1 VTRGPI
7 AWFIRNG
14 VAANLLLLL
23 IVVGGLLTL
32 PRIRKEVFPEFS
44 SDMISITMLYRGAAP
59 EEVEQAVCVRI
70 EEAVHGVDGIK
81 RIRSTA
87 AEGLGSVVVELLP
100 GADARRVLDDVKA
113 RVDAIDTFPEET
125 EQPVVQ
131 EIILR
136 TQVISVAVSGDADEW
151 TLKRVGEQ
159 VRDELS
165 NLPGITQV
173 QLVVARP
180 YEISI
185 EVSEAVLRRYGLTFD
200 EVARAVR
207 RSSLDLPGG
216 SIRTDGGEFLLRVKG
231 QAYRAPD
238 FERIPLRTLPDGS
251 RLRLGEVARVLDG
264 FEEDPQ
270 AARFDGLPAMVVQV
284 FRVGDQDALAISA
297 AVKSY
302 IEEAGRRMPGGIRL
316 TAYQDYAQYLESRL
330 ELLLRNGRN
339 GFILVFLVL
348 ALFLRFRLAF
358 WVSVGIPIS
367 FLGTL
372 WLMPELG
379 VSLNMLSL
387 FAFLLVLGI
396 VVDNAIVVGENI
408 YSHNQRGKDG
418 VQAAIDGTREVLV
431 PVVFAIG
438 TTIAA
443 FLPMLLVEGNT
454 GKVLKGIPLIVIP
467 TLVFSLLICLFA
479 VPHHLTRLR
488 VSRKGEAGF
497 HPLRRV
503 QAVFRE
509 GLERFVDRVY
519 RPVLEWCLHWR
530 YLTLSIGLGSL
541 LLCVGLVGG
550 GWVRFQFFP
559 PVEGDDI
566 AAFLTMPEGVSPE
579 AVREAVERMESG
591 ALRLRREY
599 EARGGEQRGDVFRHM
614 LASIGDQ
621 PYRTAVSRNA
631 GGSGRTFAR
640 PNVGEVHIQLAPS
653 EEREVRATEVV
664 NRWREL
670 TGDIPGAVELLFT
683 SSLFSSGSPIDIQLT
698 GPDVGQLR
706 AAAEELKTALSHYDG
721 VFDIADSYRSGKP
734 EILLAIRSSAEAAG
748 LMLADLAR
756 QVRQAFY
763 GEEAQRIQ
771 RGRDDVRVMIR
782 YPESERRSLANLESM
797 RVRLPDGA
805 EVPFGAVAE
814 ASRGQGY
821 STIQRVDRQR
831 AIQVTADVDLSRT
844 NPSDILRAMQV
855 RELPELAARYSGLR
869 YGFEGEQRE
878 QAETLAGLARGFVL
892 ALFLIFAL
900 LGIPL
905 RSYLHPLVVMSAIPF
920 GFFGA
925 IVGHVIMGLHLTVL
939 SMFGFVAL
947 AGVAVNGSLILVDF
961 MNRLR
966 REGVPIHDALLRSG
980 MSRFRPVLLTSL
992 TTFAG
997 LTPLLLERS
1006 VQAQFLIPMAV
1017 SLGFGVLY
1025 CTFTTLLLVPVQY
1038 RIAEDVSRTVG
1049 RWLGREQV
1057 VETEKRGWPR
1067 RDDGGENAGL

>member
-1 VTRGPI
+1 LVRGPI

-23 IVVGGLLTL
+23 IVVGGLVTI
-32 PRIRKEVFPEFS
+32 PAIRKEVFPEFS
-44 SDMISITMLYRGAAP
+44 SDMISITIVYRGAAP

-70 EEAVHGVDGIK
+70 EEAIHGLDGIK

-87 AEGLGSVVVELLP
+87 AEGAGSVVVELLP

-113 RVDAIDTFPEET
+113 RVDAIDTFPVET

-131 EIILR
+131 EIVLR

-151 TLKRVGEQ
+151 SLKRVGEQ

-185 EVSEAVLRRYGLTFD
+185 EVSEAALRRYALTFD

-207 RSSLDLPGG
+207 RSSLDMPGG
-216 SIRTDGGEFLLRVKG
+216 SIRTDGGEFLVRVKG
-231 QAYRAPD
+231 QAYRAKE
-238 FERIPLRTLPDGS
+238 FERIAVRTLPDGS
-251 RLRLGEVARVLDG
+251 RLHVADVARVQDG

-270 AARFDGLPAMVVQV
+270 AARFDGLSAVVVQV
-284 FRVGDQDALAISA
+284 FRVGDQNALAISA
-297 AVKSY
+297 TVKAY
-302 IEEAGRRMPGGIRL
+302 IEEATRRMPAGIHL
-316 TAYQDYAQYLESRL
+316 TAYQDYSQYLESRL

-358 WVSVGIPIS
+358 WVSIGIPIS

-372 WLMPELG
+372 WLMPSLG

-408 YSHNQRGKDG
+408 YSHHQRGKDG
-418 VQAAIDGTREVLV
+418 LRAAIDGTREVLV
-431 PVVFAIG
+431 PVVFAIC

-454 GKVLKGIPLIVIP
+454 GKVLKSIPLIVIP
-467 TLVFSLLICLFA
+467 TLVFSLIICLCA
-479 VPHHLTRLR
+479 VPHHLTRLPKAR
-488 VSRKGEAGF
+488 DERGF
-497 HPLRRV
+497 HPLRKV
-503 QAVFRE
+503 QAVFRN
-509 GLERFVDRVY
+509 GLERFVVEVY
-519 RPVLEWCLHWR
+519 QPALEWCLRWR
-530 YLTLSIGLGSL
+530 YLSLAIGLSSL
-541 LLCVGLVGG
+541 ILCVGLVLG
-550 GWVRFQFFP
+550 GWLRFQFFP

-566 AAFLTMPEGVSPE
+566 AAFITMPEGVTPE
-579 AVREAVERMESG
+579 VVREAVHQIEAA
-591 ALRLRREY
+591 ALQLRRELETGGR
-599 EARGGEQRGDVFRHM
+599 EAGSAVFRHM

-631 GGSGRTFAR
+631 GGSGRSFAR
-640 PNVGEVHIQLAPS
+640 PNVGEVHIVLAPS
-653 EEREVRATEVV
+653 ERRTVSSTEVV

-683 SSLFSSGSPIDIQLT
+683 SSLFSSGNPIDIQLT
-698 GPDVGQLR
+698 GPDVSLLR
-706 AAAEELKTALSHYDG
+706 EAAEQLKIAISQYEG
-721 VFDIADSYRSGKP
+721 VFDIADSYRAGKP
-734 EILLAIRSSAEAAG
+734 EILLTIQPAAEAAG
-748 LMLADLAR
+748 LTLEDLAR

-771 RGRDDVRVMIR
+771 RGRDDVRVMVR
-782 YPESERRSLANLESM
+782 YPEQERRSLSNLEGM
-797 RVRLPDGA
+797 RIRLPDGV
-805 EVPFGAVAE
+805 EVPFAAVAE
-814 ASRGQGY
+814 ARVGRGY

-831 AIQVTADVDLSRT
+831 AINVTADVDLSKAS
-844 NPSDILRAMQV
+844 PSDILQAMQAT
-855 RELPELAARYSGLR
+855 ELPGLLARYPGLR

-892 ALFLIFAL
+892 ALFMIFAL
-900 LGIPL
+900 LAIPL

-925 IVGHVIMGLHLTVL
+925 IVGHLIMGLHLTVL

-947 AGVAVNGSLILVDF
+947 AGVAVNASLIIVDF

-966 REGVPIHDALLRSG
+966 REGVPIHDALVRSG
-980 MSRFRPVLLTSL
+980 LSRFRPVLLTSL

-1006 VQAQFLIPMAV
+1006 LQAQFLIPMAV

-1038 RIAEDVSRTVG
+1038 LILEDIHQALRRWFSRGQTGPTVSRSAPE
-1049 RWLGREQV
+1049 LA
-1057 VETEKRGWPR
+1057 
-1067 RDDGGENAGL
+1067 GGG

>member
-1 VTRGPI
+1 VSGPI

-14 VAANLLLLL
+14 VAANLLLLI
-23 IVVGGLLTL
+23 IVVGGFMTL
-32 PRIRKEVFPEFS
+32 PSIRKEVFPEFS
-44 SDMISITMLYRGAAP
+44 SDMISIAVVYRGAAP
-59 EEVEQAVCVRI
+59 QEVEQAVCVRI
-70 EEAVHGVDGIK
+70 EEAVYGLDGID

-87 AEGLGSVVVELLP
+87 AEGAGSVVVELLP

-113 RVDAIDTFPEET
+113 RVDAIDTFPVET
-125 EQPVVQ
+125 EQPVIQ

-151 TLKRVGEQ
+151 SLKRIGEQ

-185 EVSEAVLRRYGLTFD
+185 EVAEATLRQYALTFD

-207 RSSLDLPGG
+207 QSSLDLPGG
-216 SIRTDGGEFLLRVKG
+216 SIRTEGGEFLLRVKG

-251 RLRLGEVARVLDG
+251 RLRLGQVARVIDG

-270 AARFDGLPAMVVQV
+270 AARFDGLPAVAVQV
-284 FRVGDQDALAISA
+284 FRVGDQNALTISA
-297 AVKSY
+297 TVKEY
-302 IEEAGRRMPGGIRL
+302 IDQAGDRMPDGIHL
-316 TAYQDYAQYLESRL
+316 TAYQDYSQYLESRL

-358 WVSVGIPIS
+358 WVSIGIPIS

-372 WLMPELG
+372 WLMPTLG

-418 VQAAIDGTREVLV
+418 VRAAIDGTREVLV
-431 PVVFAIG
+431 PVVFAIC

-443 FLPMLLVEGNT
+443 FLPMLMVEGNT

-467 TLVFSLLICLFA
+467 TLVFSLLICLCA
-479 VPHHLTRLR
+479 VPHHLTRLPP
-488 VSRKGEAGF
+488 SGTPEGGF
-497 HPLRRV
+497 HPLRKL
-503 QAVFRE
+503 QAAFRG
-509 GLERFVDRVY
+509 GLEQFVHRVY
-519 RPVLEWCLHWR
+519 RPTLEWCLHWR
-530 YLTLSIGLGSL
+530 YLTLSIGLASL
-541 LLCVGLVGG
+541 LLAVGLVGG
-550 GWVRFQFFP
+550 GWLRFQFFP

-566 AAFLTMPEGVSPE
+566 AAFVTMPEGAPPE
-579 AVREAVERMESG
+579 VLRAAVEQIEAAAMQ
-591 ALRLRREY
+591 LRRHY
-599 EARGGEQRGDVFRHM
+599 ETPAATDGGDVFRHM
-614 LASIGDQ
+614 LASLGDQ

-631 GGSGRTFAR
+631 GGGGRSFAQ

-653 EEREVRATEVV
+653 EQRAVTAAEIV
-664 NRWREL
+664 NRWRES
-670 TGDIPGAVELLFT
+670 TGEIPGAVELLFT
-683 SSLFSSGSPIDIQLT
+683 SSLFSSGNPIDIQLT
-698 GPDVGQLR
+698 GPEVGPLR
-706 AAAEELKTALSHYDG
+706 DAAEALKTALAQYDG

-734 EILLAIRSSAEAAG
+734 EIVLAIQPSAEAAG
-748 LMLADLAR
+748 LTLADLAR

-771 RGRDDVRVMIR
+771 RGRDDVRVMVR
-782 YPESERRSLANLESM
+782 YPESERRSLAHLESM
-797 RVRLPDGA
+797 RVRLPDGV
-805 EVPFGAVAE
+805 EVPFAAVAE
-814 ASRGQGY
+814 ARMGRGY

-831 AIQVTADVDLSRT
+831 AINVTADVDLSKA
-844 NPSDILRAMQV
+844 NPSDILQALQA
-855 RELPELAARYSGLR
+855 RELPDLVAQYPGLR

-878 QAETLAGLARGFVL
+878 QAETMTGLARGFVL

-925 IVGHVIMGLHLTVL
+925 ILGHMIMGLHLTVL

-947 AGVAVNGSLILVDF
+947 AGVAVNASLIIVDF

-966 REGVPIHDALLRSG
+966 RDGVELHDALVRAGL
-980 MSRFRPVLLTSL
+980 SRFRPVLLTSL

-1038 RIAEDVSRTVG
+1038 LIAEDLQRIW
-1049 RWLGREQV
+1049 RRALGRDQPAPA
-1057 VETEKRGWPR
+1057 T
-1067 RDDGGENAGL
+1067 AGTGV